1 MTRDE
6 LDEDY
11 VSPSH
16 SQEETPTSAPGKNA
30 LHDMAL
36 AVTKSAKKIKIVL
49 TKAEKER
56 LEEKRQAKEDLMKE
70 HKSVKG
76 KKSVKSIKAQRE
88 ERADDGEP
96 KKTK

>member
-1 MTRDE
+1 
-6 LDEDY
+6 
-11 VSPSH
+11 
-16 SQEETPTSAPGKNA
+16 
-30 LHDMAL
+30 MAL
-36 AVTKSAKKIKIVL
+36 AVTKSTKKNKIVL
-49 TKAEKER
+49 TKAAKER

-88 ERADDGEP
+88 ERAGDGEP